1 MTRPTTEQL
10 KTSLEELVKK
20 YNDAVQTQA
29 NCKDAIIATQAVLKD
44 RELEDGN
51 TNNTTSKSTKD

>member
-44 RELEDGN
+44 RELEDGE
-51 TNNTTSKSTKD
+51 S